1 MMFLMDRC
9 INTSIFFCVEEV
21 MKKKIVV
28 LAVLCLM
35 LTLAGCSNSKTTDV
49 EDPIEKY
56 GSDVLN
62 VFNWGEYIGEEV
74 ISNFEEEYGVKV
86 NYSMYDS
93 NEILYTKLLS
103 GTSYDVIV
111 PSDYMIER
119 LIEEEMLQPLD
130 YSYMTNLDDLD
141 PQALALRDEYDEGG
155 VYSIP
160 YFWGSV
166 GLVYNKNT
174 VSQEKLETLG
184 WNILKDTE
192 YAGRIFMYDSE
203 RDSFMVALKALGYS
217 MNTENM
223 DEINAAYNWLCE
235 LHDTMD
241 PAYVTDEVNDA
252 MVNGEKDIAV
262 VYSGAAAYIISQN
275 EDMSYYMPKEGTN
288 VWSDSLVIPANAK
301 NPKLANEFINYM
313 LNYDSSLDSSITVG
327 YTSANKKVVE
337 ELTSNGE
344 LYDGNIAYLFD
355 ASNPNNEVFKH
366 NETMKKVIS
375 DLWVRVK
382 VR

>member
-1 MMFLMDRC
+1 MPV
-9 INTSIFFCVEEV
+9 FFVNWEGV
-21 MKKKIVV
+21 LMKKIIVFA
-28 LAVLCLM
+28 LALLCLV
-35 LTLAGCSNSKTTDV
+35 GCSDSKTTVDD
-49 EDPIEKY
+49 DPIEKY

-62 VFNWGEYIGEEV
+62 VFNWGEYIGEDV
-74 ISNFEEEYGVKV
+74 IASFEEEYGVKV
-86 NYSMYDS
+86 NYSMFDS
-93 NEILYTKLLS
+93 NEILYTKLLG

-119 LIEEEMLQPLD
+119 LMEEEMLQPLD

-141 PQALALRDEYDEGG
+141 PGVVALRDEYDPDG
-155 VYSIP
+155 VYSMP

-166 GLVYNKNT
+166 GLIYNKKN
-174 VSQEKLETLG
+174 VDIDKLEELG

-192 YAGRIFMYDSE
+192 YADRIFMYDSE

-223 DEINAAYNWLCE
+223 DEINEAYEWLCE
-235 LHDTMD
+235 LHDTMH

-252 MVNGEKDIAV
+252 MINNEKDIAV

-275 EDMSYYMPKEGTN
+275 EDMGYYMPKEGTN
-288 VWSDSLVIPANAK
+288 VWTDSMVIPANAK
-301 NPKLANEFINYM
+301 NPKLANEFINFM
-313 LNYDSSLDSSITVG
+313 LNYDQAMDSSITVG

-337 ELTSNGE
+337 TLSSEGE
-344 LYDGNIAYLFD
+344 LYDGNEAYSFD
-355 ASNPNNEVFKH
+355 ASNPKNEVFKH
-366 NETMKKVIS
+366 NDTLKKVLS
-375 DLWVRVK
+375 NMWVRIK